1 MLELDSDNNDTKA
14 IIAVAGASGF
24 VGSHLREHLQSDYRF
39 RALTRST
46 SVAKSHANDLNTEWI
61 CCDLYSLPKV
71 TEALI
76 GCDYGIYL
84 VHSMAPSSR
93 LVQSSFEDT
102 DLILADNFIRAAEA
116 AGLKHVIYLSG
127 LMPREEGPFSPHL
140 GSRLEVENVL
150 RSRSVQI
157 TVLRAG
163 LIFGP
168 GGSSF
173 SLLINLVR
181 RLPVMVLPAWVRS
194 KTHSIDITNV
204 CQAFELC
211 LKDNELSGATYDL
224 GGHDPMTYSD
234 MIRRTARLLEKPAF
248 FINFPL
254 NFFRLSK
261 HWVSIFGGVPPALVG
276 PLLESLQH
284 DLEARPNALMDK
296 IQGQCVCF
304 EDSFKKSVDADGL
317 PKPNPRLFT
326 QTKDQRLIKQACLV
340 RSVQR
345 MSLPKGWNAQ
355 EIAREYGDWLSR
367 RFGGLI
373 VATRNQE
380 GAIFLTLLGGRIVL
394 LELTPTPYSLGGK
407 RRCAFYI
414 SGGVLSRKVDPP
426 GRLEF
431 RLFPEQD
438 CLIASIHGFA
448 PTLPWWVYALTQAK
462 LHLRVMR
469 AFARHLSSLRTSA

>member
-1 MLELDSDNNDTKA
+1 MPELDSDNKA
-14 IIAVAGASGF
+14 LVAVAGASGF
-24 VGSHLREHLQSDYRF
+24 VGSHLRSHLQSDYRF

-46 SVAKSHANDLNTEWI
+46 SVAKSHANDLNTEWK

-71 TEALI
+71 SEALK

-93 LVQSSFEDT
+93 LVQGSFEDT

-127 LMPREEGPFSPHL
+127 LMPSAEGPFSPHL
-140 GSRLEVENVL
+140 SSRLEVENVL

-181 RLPVMVLPAWVRS
+181 RLPVMILPPWVRS
-194 KTHSIDITNV
+194 KTHSIDIENI

-211 LKDNELSGATYDL
+211 LKDKELSGETYDL
-224 GGHDPMTYSD
+224 GGHTPMTYSD
-234 MIRRTARLLEKPAF
+234 MIRRTGKLLGKSAY
-248 FINFPL
+248 FIKFPL
-254 NFFRLSK
+254 NFFGLSK
-261 HWVSIFGGVPPALVG
+261 HWVSIFGDVPPALVG

-284 DLEARPNALMDK
+284 DLEARPNTLMDRLK
-296 IQGQCVCF
+296 NRFVSF
-304 EDSFKKSVDADGL
+304 EDSFKKSVDGTGQ
-317 PKPNPRLFT
+317 PKPNPRLST
-326 QTKDQRLIKQACLV
+326 QATDHRLMKRARLV

-345 MSLPKGWNAQ
+345 MPLPEGWNAH
-355 EIAREYGDWLSR
+355 EIAMEYGEWLSR

-373 VATRNQE
+373 GATRDQE
-380 GAIFLTLLGGRIVL
+380 GAIFLTLMGRRVVL
-394 LELTPTPYSLGGK
+394 LKLTPTPYSLGGK

-414 SGGVLSRKVDPP
+414 TGGLLSRKVDPP

-431 RLFPEQD
+431 RLFPEQG

-448 PTLPWWVYALTQAK
+448 PTLPWWVYAITQAK

-469 AFARHLSSLRTSA
+469 AFAHHLSRLQTRA